1 MRWESV
7 GQWGKYSLMVTQEY
21 PNAKWR
27 PIRIS
32 MKTIVLLF
40 VAVKKHSPLIL
51 KVLTEKLWVLQ
62 SAKRTLEMIAMPAS
76 ASPFGSMHFTCFP

>member
-1 MRWESV
+1 MQNGGPLESD
-7 GQWGKYSLMVTQEY
+7 SLSS
-21 PNAKWR
+21 
-27 PIRIS
+27 S

-76 ASPFGSMHFTCFP
+76 PFGSMHFTCFP